1 MAKISDNIFR
11 EYDVRGVFGKDLT
24 EEVSELLGR
33 AYAIYLRK
41 NSPEKGD
48 LKVTIGR
55 DVRLSSTA
63 LRDSFIKGLTSSNIN
78 CVDIGA
84 CPTPLQYFSMNIL
97 KVNGGVMITGSHNP
111 PEYNGFK
118 ISVGKETIHGSEIQ
132 RLKEV
137 LKEEVLGAET
147 AERKFKQGEVSSFEI
162 IPQYIENIARRFA
175 LPQLKTPLKVV
186 LDCGNGTAGPVAP
199 ELLRR
204 LGCEVIALFPEPDGR
219 FPNHHPDP
227 TVPENLKELIDT
239 VKREKADFGVAYD
252 GDADRIGVVD
262 EMGEIIWGDNLMV
275 IFSGAILKK
284 NPGSTIV
291 GEVKCSQVMYD
302 EIERLGGMPVMWKT
316 GHSLIKSK
324 MKELKAAM
332 AGEMSGHIFFADK
345 YFGYDD
351 AIYASCRLV
360 EIMAEMRAEN
370 RDFRFSRLLSGLP
383 KTFSTPEIR
392 IDCPDNLKFEVIE
405 RLGGLFSKGE
415 GELKLK
421 DVIRVD
427 GLRAVFEGG
436 WALVRASNTQP
447 VLVLRF
453 EAVSNELLKKAKV
466 FLKQALKA
474 AWPEA
479 DAGF

>member
-1 MAKISDNIFR
+1 MSDNIFR

-24 EEVSELLGR
+24 EEVAELLAR

-55 DVRLSSTA
+55 DVRLSSPA
-63 LRDSFIKGLTSSNIN
+63 LRDSFIKGLSSSGIN
-78 CVDIGA
+78 CMDIGA

-97 KVNGGVMITGSHNP
+97 KVHGGVMITGSHNP

-118 ISVGKETIHGSEIQ
+118 ISVGKETIHGNEIQ
-132 RLKEV
+132 RLKYVLREEV
-137 LKEEVLGAET
+137 LKVAAEDKRT
-147 AERKFKQGEVSSFEI
+147 RHGEVDSFEV
-162 IPQYIENIARRFA
+162 IPQYIENIARRFSLPA
-175 LPQLKTPLKVV
+175 LNTPLKVV

-204 LGCEVIALFPEPDGR
+204 LGCDVIALFPEPDGR

-227 TVPENLKELIDT
+227 TIPENLKELINT
-239 VKREKADFGVAYD
+239 VKKEKADFGVAYD

-262 EMGEIIWGDNLMV
+262 EKGEIIWGDNLMV
-275 IFSGAILKK
+275 IFAGAILKK
-284 NPGSTIV
+284 SPGATIV

-302 EIERLGGMPVMWKT
+302 EIERLGGRPVMWKT
-316 GHSLIKSK
+316 GHSLIKAK

-360 EIMAEMRAEN
+360 EIMAEERQADK
-370 RDFRFSRLLSGLP
+370 DFKFSRLLSGLP

-392 IDCPDNLKFEVIE
+392 IDCPDNLKFDVIE
-405 RLGGLFSKGE
+405 RLGGIFSKGSD
-415 GELKLK
+415 ELKLK

-453 EAVSNELLKKAKV
+453 EATSNELLKKAKGFV
-466 FLKQALKA
+466 REGLKT
-474 AWPEA
+474 AWPDVEA
-479 DAGF
+479 AF